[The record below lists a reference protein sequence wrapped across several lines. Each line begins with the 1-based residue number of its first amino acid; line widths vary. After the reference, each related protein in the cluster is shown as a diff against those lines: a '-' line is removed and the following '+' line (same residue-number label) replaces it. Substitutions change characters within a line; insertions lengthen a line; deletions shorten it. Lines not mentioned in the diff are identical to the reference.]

1 MKETDTLS
9 QENNLE
15 LAIDAIRNGEV
26 VGIPT
31 ETVYG
36 IGVDPYSQTAV
47 DKIFSLK
54 ERSEKKPLSI
64 LISSF
69 HEIQKLNVT
78 TSIPDVVELYW
89 PGPLTIIVETS
100 NDFANGVGT
109 KEPSSIGVR
118 VPENELAINLLKQTG
133 PLAVT
138 SANISGEEDFISDEQ
153 ARDKM
158 YDDAAA
164 ANNGEGAFWYTLN
177 NYTLKEG
184 VVTNSLIANSNQYR
198 PGMSKYKDQNGDG
211 VIDDDDRVIIGN
223 TQPLFFGGIS
233 NTFSYGRFD
242 LSMQFSFSYGN
253 DIYNK
258 NIPKAT
264 NTANAWNNKFGMVR
278 ERWDPENPN
287 NTLTSFN
294 AGASGDFAGA
304 AHSYYIEDGS
314 YLRLNN
320 LSIGYKV
327 PPKKLKKIK
336 NIRLNATVNNLFI
349 LTNYSGWDPDVS
361 VGRNQLTPGLDVDA
375 YPRARTYT
383 ISAKIN
389 F

>member
-1 MKETDTLS
+1 MKEADTLS

-78 TSIPDVVELYW
+78 TLIPDVVELYW

-138 SANISGEEDFISDEQ
+138 SANISGKEDFTSDEQ
-153 ARDKM
+153 VR
-158 YDDAAA
+158 AAF
-164 ANNGEGAFWYTLN
+164 GDEI
-177 NYTLKEG
+177 
-184 VVTNSLIANSNQYR
+184 SHYR
-198 PGMSKYKDQNGDG
+198 KLSRFSENE
-211 VIDDDDRVIIGN
+211 
-223 TQPLFFGGIS
+223 FF
-233 NTFSYGRFD
+233 FD
-242 LSMQFSFSYGN
+242 Y
-253 DIYNK
+253 
-258 NIPKAT
+258 
-264 NTANAWNNKFGMVR
+264 
-278 ERWDPENPN
+278 
-287 NTLTSFN
+287 
-294 AGASGDFAGA
+294 
-304 AHSYYIEDGS
+304 
-314 YLRLNN
+314 
-320 LSIGYKV
+320 
-327 PPKKLKKIK
+327 LKKEIK
-336 NIRLNATVNNLFI
+336 EKRKMGHITTLI
-349 LTNYSGWDPDVS
+349 
-361 VGRNQLTPGLDVDA
+361 
-375 YPRARTYT
+375 
-383 ISAKIN
+383 K
-389 F
+389 

>member
-36 IGVDPYSQTAV
+36 IGVNPYSQTAV

-78 TSIPDVVELYW
+78 TLIPDVELYW

-138 SANISGEEDFISDEQ
+138 SANISGEEDFTSDEQ
-153 ARDKM
+153 AR
-158 YDDAAA
+158 AAFGDEISHYLSGESLHG
-164 ANNGEGAFWYTLN
+164 NGSTVVDLRVDGGEVLRQGP
-177 NYTLKEG
+177 LKW
-184 VVTNSLIANSNQYR
+184 
-198 PGMSKYKDQNGDG
+198 P
-211 VIDDDDRVIIGN
+211 
-223 TQPLFFGGIS
+223 P
-233 NTFSYGRFD
+233 SYC
-242 LSMQFSFSYGN
+242 
-253 DIYNK
+253 
-258 NIPKAT
+258 
-264 NTANAWNNKFGMVR
+264 
-278 ERWDPENPN
+278 
-287 NTLTSFN
+287 
-294 AGASGDFAGA
+294 
-304 AHSYYIEDGS
+304 
-314 YLRLNN
+314 
-320 LSIGYKV
+320 
-327 PPKKLKKIK
+327 
-336 NIRLNATVNNLFI
+336 
-349 LTNYSGWDPDVS
+349 
-361 VGRNQLTPGLDVDA
+361 
-375 YPRARTYT
+375 
-383 ISAKIN
+383 
-389 F
+389 